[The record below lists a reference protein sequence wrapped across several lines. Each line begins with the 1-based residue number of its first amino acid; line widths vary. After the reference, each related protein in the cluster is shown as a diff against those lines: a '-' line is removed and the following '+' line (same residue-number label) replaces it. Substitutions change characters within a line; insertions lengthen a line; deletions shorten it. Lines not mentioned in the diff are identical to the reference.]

1 MRVDSGAAV
10 RPYRG
15 LSSCGDAT
23 VHVTYKQQHRFVII
37 DALGHGPDAEK
48 TAKKLTEVLHETKDL
63 ALAEVFARC
72 GAALTGTLLR
82 GAAMGALEVD
92 PSGGWFAGVGNIDVY
107 GPKGAKRPV
116 CLPGTLGRRL
126 PRIKAMPVDTAPG
139 TRWVMVSDGL
149 RARDMLAAMETT
161 SALAP
166 QAAAAKLIE
175 VAARAEDDASTWVL
189 DFGAV
194 Q

>member
-1 MRVDSGAAV
+1 MTSGAAV
-10 RPYRG
+10 RPYHG
-15 LSSCGDAT
+15 LTSCGDAA
-23 VHVTYKQQHRFVII
+23 VHVTWKTQHRFVLI

-48 TAKKLTEVLHETKDL
+48 TARRLTEVIRETADL
-63 ALAEVFARC
+63 QLAEVFARC
-72 GAALTGTLLR
+72 GAALAGSTMR

-92 PSGGWFAGVGNIDVY
+92 GKGSWFTGVGNIDLY

-126 PRIKAMPVDTAPG
+126 PRIKAMPVETVPG
-139 TRWVMVSDGL
+139 SRWVMVSDGL
-149 RARDMLAAMETT
+149 RSRDMATAIETT

-166 QAAAAKLIE
+166 RDAAARLLE
-175 VAARAEDDASTWVL
+175 VAAREDDDASTWVL